1 MFQSVY
7 LSSKYFYRKAAG
19 TNTERYTCK
28 DAYYVVVG
36 VGEKLETMSFV
47 IVNSS
52 GT

>member
-36 VGEKLETMSFV
+36 VGEKLETM
-47 IVNSS
+47 
-52 GT
+52 